1 MFFVISNNKKNILH
15 APAPLGRLL
24 QHSFTAVG
32 YVRRTFLFPSAD
44 GSLTLE
50 ASIVLPI
57 YFFFLAA
64 LIYILN
70 ILNLQNSFQA
80 AMEEAS
86 RSVNTYAYLSEHF
99 EDMDF
104 KDMLSVS
111 GNDIYFAFNLI
122 KNRTN
127 SSLIKEAFL
136 TDAVKKLADNSYII
150 GGSNG
155 IHVFLTPTSSDDNMD
170 LNIQYNIS
178 LPFLPEKLI
187 SISVNQRC
195 FFKTFTGEDITDKT
209 GDYTQYVYITSNSS
223 VYHTSPYCS
232 YLSKYYSLFPA
243 SYFEDMIAD
252 KNKYTPCHNCVNNTP
267 VMK

>member
-1 MFFVISNNKKNILH
+1 
-15 APAPLGRLL
+15 
-24 QHSFTAVG
+24 
-32 YVRRTFLFPSAD
+32 
-44 GSLTLE
+44 
-50 ASIVLPI
+50 
-57 YFFFLAA
+57 
-64 LIYILN
+64 
-70 ILNLQNSFQA
+70 
-80 AMEEAS
+80 MEEAS

-252 KNKYTPCHNCVNNTP
+252 KNNYTPCHNCVNNTP
-267 VMK
+267 PSYNVFLCPDSFVYHSRIDCFYLNANIYKVTLDSVEDVLKLCSRCRKGIN